1 MGSGANVEGVRRANL
16 GEILRLVHHRGPLS
30 RAALTQET
38 GLNRSTIGG
47 LVTTLAENGLVSE
60 ENPDPTR
67 RVGRPSP
74 TVVATEGILA
84 VAVNPE
90 VDALEI
96 GAVGFGG
103 VVRARTRQETDL
115 VLAPEEVA
123 ARVAA
128 VVDEWR
134 SGELRDARLLGVG
147 VAVPGLVR
155 ASDGIVRNAPHLG
168 WRDVDIASLISER
181 TGLSA
186 AVGNDASLGAVAEW
200 LFGAAQNHDDVIY
213 LNGGPSG
220 IGGGVILGGRSLAG
234 AGGYAGEWGQNRP
247 SLDDEADRRVPGG
260 VLEDEVNR
268 ARLFD
273 ALGVR
278 DDEALA
284 AALRSATADEVAR
297 QRRILAATLANA
309 ANALDPSTVVLGGFL
324 AALRG
329 ADPTG
334 FDDAVRAQMLEA
346 PAEGMTVAA
355 AALGADRL
363 LTGAAELV
371 FEQLMADPI
380 G

>member
-103 VVRARTRQETDL
+103 VVRARTRQATDL

-355 AALGADRL
+355 AALGADRQ

>member
-284 AALRSATADEVAR
+284 AALRSATADEVSR

>member
-1 MGSGANVEGVRRANL
+1 MGSGSNVEGVRRANL
-16 GEILRLVHHRGPLS
+16 GAILRLVHHRGPLS

-47 LVTTLAENGLVSE
+47 LVTRLAEHGLVSE
-60 ENPDPTR
+60 QEPDPTR

-74 TVVATEGILA
+74 TVVPADGVVA

-103 VVRARTRQETDL
+103 AVRARVRQETDH
-115 VLAPEEVA
+115 VLSPEEVA
-123 ARVAA
+123 ERVA
-128 VVDEWR
+128 VVMAQWR
-134 SGELRDARLLGVG
+134 SGPLRGARILGVG

-155 ASDGIVRNAPHLG
+155 AADGIVRNAPHLR
-168 WRDVDIASLISER
+168 WCDVDIAALVTAA
-181 TGLSA
+181 TGVRA
-186 AVGNDASLGAVAEW
+186 AAGNDASLGAIAEW

-220 IGGGVILGGRSLAG
+220 IGGGVILGGRSVSG
-234 AGGYAGEWGQNRP
+234 TGGYAGEWGQNRP
-247 SLDDEADRRVPGG
+247 SVDDEADRRVPGG

-268 ARLFD
+268 KRLFD
-273 ALGVR
+273 ALGAH
-278 DDEALA
+278 DDASLA
-284 AALRSATADEVAR
+284 AALERPEPGEAAR

-309 ANALDPSTVVLGGFL
+309 ANALDPSVVVLGGFL

-329 ADPTG
+329 ADPVA
-334 FDDAVRAQMLEA
+334 FDDSVRAQMLAA
-346 PAEGMTVAA
+346 PAEDLEISA

-363 LTGAAELV
+363 LIGAAELV
-371 FEQLMADPI
+371 FETLMADPVA
-380 G
+380 

>member
-297 QRRILAATLANA
+297 QRRILAATL
-309 ANALDPSTVVLGGFL
+309 
-324 AALRG
+324 
-329 ADPTG
+329 
-334 FDDAVRAQMLEA
+334 
-346 PAEGMTVAA
+346 
-355 AALGADRL
+355 
-363 LTGAAELV
+363 
-371 FEQLMADPI
+371 
-380 G
+380 